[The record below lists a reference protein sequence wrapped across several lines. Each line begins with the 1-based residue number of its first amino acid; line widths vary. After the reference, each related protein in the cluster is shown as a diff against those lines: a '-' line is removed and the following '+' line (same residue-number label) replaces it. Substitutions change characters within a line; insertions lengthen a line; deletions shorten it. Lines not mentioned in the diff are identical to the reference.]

1 MKSAT
6 IFAVLAVPF
15 FLWGCGTDCRET
27 VRLGDFEFSQ
37 GNYARAD
44 KLYAEAWAADS
55 LKCPDVR
62 EKRERLQPF
71 LKR

>member
-1 MKSAT
+1 MRPML
-6 IFAVLAVPF
+6 FAVAASAGLLA
-15 FLWGCGTDCRET
+15 GCGADCRET

-37 GNYARAD
+37 GNYPRAD

-55 LKCPDVR
+55 LKCADAR

-71 LKR
+71 LNR